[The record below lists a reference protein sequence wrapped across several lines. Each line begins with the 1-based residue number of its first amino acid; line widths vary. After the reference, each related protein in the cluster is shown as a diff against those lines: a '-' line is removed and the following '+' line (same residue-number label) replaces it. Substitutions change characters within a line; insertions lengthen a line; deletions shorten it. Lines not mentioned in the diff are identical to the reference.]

1 VARRRKSG
9 RDGERREGPGA
20 PGSGRGLAVRVR
32 TARGR
37 SVSSTRWLQRQLNDP
52 YVAAAKRE
60 GYRSRAAYKLLEID
74 QKYHLLKRGA
84 RVVDLGAAPGGW
96 TQVAVARVGPQG
108 RVVALDI
115 EAMALVPGAEVLHGD
130 FTAAGAA
137 ERLRA
142 ALGGPADVVLSD
154 MSPPTTGHAATDHL
168 RIVALTE
175 AALDF
180 AETTLAPGGAFVAK
194 VFQGGAAKH
203 LLERLK
209 RLFAGVKHVK
219 PPASRKESPEL
230 YVVATGFRGPE
241 A

>member
-1 VARRRKSG
+1 VARRRGSG
-9 RDGERREGPGA
+9 RGGERREGPGA
-20 PGSGRGLAVRVR
+20 GGRGIAVRVR

-74 QKYHLLKRGA
+74 QKFHLLKRGA

-96 TQVAVARVGPQG
+96 TQVAVGRVGPSG

-130 FTAAGAA
+130 FTEAGMA
-137 ERLRA
+137 ERLLA
-142 ALGGPADVVLSD
+142 ALGGPADLVLSD
-154 MSPPTTGHAATDHL
+154 MSPPTIGHGATDHL

-180 AETTLAPGGAFVAK
+180 AEMALAPGGAFVAK
-194 VFQGGAAKH
+194 VFQGGAAKE
-203 LLERLK
+203 LLGRLK
-209 RLFAGVKHVK
+209 HRFAAVRHVK

-230 YVVATGFRGPE
+230 YVVATGFRGG
-241 A
+241 AG